1 MISDRIKKHRKLI
14 LIAAAILILLPFLMI
29 LLSNGLVHKTSHSR
43 IFNKVDETPTNDVG
57 LVLGTSSRS
66 KGGNENLFFKYR
78 IEAAAELYKAGKIK
92 HIIVS
97 GDNHI
102 KYYNEPRDM
111 MNALKA
117 KGIPSEAI
125 TLDYAG
131 FRTLDSV
138 VRCKEVFGQSS
149 YTIISQEFQNE
160 RAVFLASKNG
170 IDAIAYNARSVSF
183 NYSKVTYLREYLARA
198 KAVIDVYFLKKQP
211 KFLGEKEPIQL
222 SQNKVAF

>member
-1 MISDRIKKHRKLI
+1 MTSDSKKKRRKHLLI
-14 LIAAAILILLPFLMI
+14 VAVIIVLMPFLMI
-29 LLSNGLVHKTSHSR
+29 LFSNGLVHNTSHNK
-43 IFNKVDETPTNDVG
+43 IFSKMDEIPTNDVG

-66 KGGNENLFFKYR
+66 KSGNENLFFKYR
-78 IEAAAELYKAGKIK
+78 IEAAAKLYKAGKIK

-117 KGIPSEAI
+117 KGVPPEAI

-138 VRCKEVFGQSS
+138 IRCKEVFGQNS

-160 RAVFLASKNG
+160 RAVFLASKSG
-170 IDAIAYNARSVSF
+170 INAIAFNAEAVSF
-183 NYSKVTYLREYLARA
+183 DYSKVTYLREYLARA
-198 KAVIDVYFLKKQP
+198 KAVLDIYVLKKKP
-211 KFLGEKEPIQL
+211 KFLGEKEHIQL
-222 SQNKVAF
+222 S